1 MGSRRKTRNIVITAI
16 HEILNTMIHITIQ
29 TRTIAAAEKLAAHL
43 MEKRL
48 LLFPTLDTDHEELLW
63 SDGKLLRESQFLLQG
78 MTKGLLYSELEKAA
92 TALLDND
99 LVRLHAVPI
108 TGMDPQTQRAL
119 LEQTV
124 KV

>member
-1 MGSRRKTRNIVITAI
+1 
-16 HEILNTMIHITIQ
+16 MIHITIQ

-92 TALLDND
+92 IALLGND
-99 LVRLHAVPI
+99 LVRMHAVPI
-108 TGMDPQTQRAL
+108 TGMDPQTQCAL